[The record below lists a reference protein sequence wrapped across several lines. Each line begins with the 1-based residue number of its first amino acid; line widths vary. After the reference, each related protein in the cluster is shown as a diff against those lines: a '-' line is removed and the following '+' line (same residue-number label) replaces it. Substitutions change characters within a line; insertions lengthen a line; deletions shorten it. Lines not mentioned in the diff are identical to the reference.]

1 MKQSSSSTVK
11 SAMLAMLV
19 RVTLIFA
26 IFVNFGNC
34 ETDQEF
40 KDMILEKIAVQDEK
54 IQKQDGKIQK
64 QDEKIQKLETE
75 NTVLKLKLESY
86 QSQFQEN
93 LDVANAKIEVN
104 SLMSVPNSCFELWQ
118 HGVTSSQTLA
128 LDFDGKGRGSMPII
142 VDCDFY
148 TNATKVGEAKMINF
162 QDCGTNACDE
172 QKIIA
177 DEETLPQLLALINS
191 SASCSQTIQF
201 DCILAPLQVSLSYPI
216 HIYVFSCLYN
226 TRP

>member
-1 MKQSSSSTVK
+1 MSSMM
-11 SAMLAMLV
+11 AMLI

-26 IFVNFGNC
+26 IFVNYANC

-40 KDMILEKIAVQDEK
+40 RDMILQKVADQDEK
-54 IQKQDGKIQK
+54 NQK
-64 QDEKIQKLETE
+64 QDEKIQQLETE

-93 LDVANAKIEVN
+93 LDIANAKIEVS

-142 VDCDFY
+142 VNCDFY
-148 TNATKVGEAKMINF
+148 TNATKVGDAKTINF
-162 QDCGTNACDE
+162 QDCDTNACDE

-177 DEETLPQLLALINS
+177 NEEYLPQLLALINS

-216 HIYVFSCLYN
+216 HIYPVYLVAYIIQGP
-226 TRP
+226 RKV

>member
-1 MKQSSSSTVK
+1 
-11 SAMLAMLV
+11 MLAMLI

-26 IFVNFGNC
+26 IFVNFANC
-34 ETDQEF
+34 E
-40 KDMILEKIAVQDEK
+40 ISAEKITQKFAEIDE
-54 IQKQDGKIQK
+54 KIQK
-64 QDEKIQKLETE
+64 QDEKIVKQDEKIINQDEKIQQLETE

-86 QSQFQEN
+86 QSQFQES
-93 LDVANAKIEVN
+93 LDIAHTKIEAT

-142 VDCDFY
+142 VNCDFY
-148 TNATKVGEAKMINF
+148 TNATKVGDAKTINF
-162 QDCGTNACDE
+162 QDCDTNACDE
-172 QKIIA
+172 QNIIEN
-177 DEETLPQLLALINS
+177 EETLPQLLALIKS

-201 DCILAPLQVSLSYPI
+201 DCILAPLHVSLSYLI
-216 HIYVFSCLYN
+216 HIYVFSCLYK

>member
-1 MKQSSSSTVK
+1 MSSMM
-11 SAMLAMLV
+11 AMLI

-26 IFVNFGNC
+26 IFVNYANC

-40 KDMILEKIAVQDEK
+40 RDMILQKVADQDEK
-54 IQKQDGKIQK
+54 NQK
-64 QDEKIQKLETE
+64 QDEKIQQLETE

-93 LDVANAKIEVN
+93 LDIANAKIEVS

-128 LDFDGKGRGSMPII
+128 LDFDGKGRGSMPI
-142 VDCDFY
+142 VVNCDFY
-148 TNATKVGEAKMINF
+148 TNATKVGDAKMINF
-162 QDCGTNACDE
+162 QDCDTNACDE
-172 QKIIA
+172 QKVIEN
-177 DEETLPQLLALINS
+177 EEILPQVLALIDS

-201 DCILAPLQVSLSYPI
+201 DCILAPLHVSLRYLKLLKYLKRGWISKDSNIETPMKI
-216 HIYVFSCLYN
+216 
-226 TRP
+226 

>member
-1 MKQSSSSTVK
+1 
-11 SAMLAMLV
+11 MLAMLI

-26 IFVNFGNC
+26 IFVNYANC
-34 ETDQEF
+34 ETSQEF
-40 KDMILEKIAVQDEK
+40 RDMILEKIAVQDEK
-54 IQKQDGKIQK
+54 IQKQDEKIVKQDEKIIK
-64 QDEKIQKLETE
+64 QDEKIQQLETE

-86 QSQFQEN
+86 QSQFQKN
-93 LDVANAKIEVN
+93 LDIANAKIEVS

-142 VDCDFY
+142 VNCDFY
-148 TNATKVGEAKMINF
+148 TNATKVGEAETINF
-162 QDCGTNACDE
+162 QDCDTNACDE
-172 QKIIA
+172 QKVIA

-201 DCILAPLQVSLSYPI
+201 DCILAPLHVSLGYLKYLI
-216 HIYVFSCLYN
+216 INIYI
-226 TRP
+226 